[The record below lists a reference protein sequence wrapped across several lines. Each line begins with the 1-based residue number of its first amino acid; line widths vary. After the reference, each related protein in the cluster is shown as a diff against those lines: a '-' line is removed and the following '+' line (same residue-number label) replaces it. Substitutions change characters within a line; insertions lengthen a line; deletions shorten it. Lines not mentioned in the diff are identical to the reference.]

1 MNATKQIQV
10 AMVIGGVICLV
21 AGFVL
26 GGWLWA
32 FLGLVIGWFAGAG
45 AGALGYAGS
54 LSRYSAPC

>member
-10 AMVIGGVICLV
+10 AMVIGGVIGLV

-32 FLGLVIGWFAGAG
+32 FLSLAIGWFAGAG
-45 AGALGYAGS
+45 AGALWV
-54 LSRYSAPC
+54 RR